1 MGAAC
6 ISGIGMTFC
15 FTALSVLGIQDVE
28 PANYG
33 VASSLGTTS
42 YFLGAGLG
50 LSFLT
55 LISQFSSEYAVGALN
70 IIILVCYALLAVGML
85 SFSILMSTKQVKLL
99 SKA

>member
-55 LISQFSSEYAVGALN
+55 LISQFFFRICSRSFKYN
-70 IIILVCYALLAVGML
+70 HSGML
-85 SFSILMSTKQVKLL
+85 CTSGGRDVIL
-99 SKA
+99 